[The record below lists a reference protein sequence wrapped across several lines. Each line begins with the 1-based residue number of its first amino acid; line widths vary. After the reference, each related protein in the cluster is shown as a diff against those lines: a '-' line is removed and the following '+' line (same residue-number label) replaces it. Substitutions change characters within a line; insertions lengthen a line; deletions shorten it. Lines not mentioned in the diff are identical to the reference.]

1 MLTTLLFLLAAPTS
15 DWHATFPLVIN
26 CLGDQNRK
34 LRLLVDT
41 SSEHT
46 TLFEDNMI
54 AQTKPSVF
62 FATFWVDDVKLEAVN
77 LFVNGEK
84 WFLRQVAAAHVDGVL
99 GRDLLSKLRLGID
112 RETGK
117 TEVWPATEPDDT
129 AQKWVSGGWIVS
141 LPIKGDVSAGY
152 SVEVLLS
159 GSPVT
164 LALDTGSPFA
174 NLDDGNYVKVAKKS
188 CRDLPL
194 FGRVESAS
202 NTGVVVSGMSMGAEP
217 IPFYV
222 STADGNK
229 PASLSFD
236 SFGCPRMV
244 FDFVEKRTW
253 FKIGDPLLDSLSSA
267 LSHMLGLKVRV
278 NEEGAWVTM
287 PGSIEKGKLIQVGD
301 YELKAMDAALQ
312 ARNAAEISDQIRQ
325 MESGRKAKSE
335 ATVLFKGEQRK
346 LAL

>member
-26 CLGDQNRK
+26 CLGDQNRT

-46 TLFEDNMI
+46 TLFEDNKI

-62 FATFWVDDVKLEAVN
+62 FATFWVDDVKFEAVN

-117 TEVWPATEPDDT
+117 TEVWPSSEPFQSLTE
-129 AQKWVSGGWIVS
+129 WVSGAALVGG
-141 LPIKGDVSAGY
+141 PIKGDVSSGY
-152 SVEVLLS
+152 SMGLILGGIGENLS
-159 GSPVT
+159 
-164 LALDTGSPFA
+164 LDTGSPYA
-174 NLDDGNYVKVAKKS
+174 NLPEPLLNRVVKRY
-188 CRDLPL
+188 CRDLPVY
-194 FGRVESAS
+194 GRTESQDAS
-202 NTGVVVSGMSMGAEP
+202 AFVYSAFAIGASTTPFFVGTVS
-217 IPFYV
+217 
-222 STADGNK
+222 DK

-236 SFGCPRMV
+236 SFGYSKMV
-244 FDFVEKRTW
+244 FDFAEMRFL
-253 FKIGDPLLDSLSSA
+253 FKERDPLMDSLSSA

-278 NEEGAWVTM
+278 NEDGAWVTM
-287 PGSIEKGKLIQVGD
+287 PGSLEKGKLVQVGD
-301 YELKAMDAALQ
+301 HELKAMDAALQ

-325 MESGRKAKSE
+325 MESGRRAKSE
-335 ATVLFKGEQRK
+335 ATVEFKGEQRK